1 VFSSVAWLGLAP
13 KSSSTPVAAWT
24 WQEKLVEV
32 HE

>member
-1 VFSSVAWLGLAP
+1 VLSGTWLGLAP
-13 KSSSTPVAAWT
+13 RSSSTSVAAWT